1 LSQAITAR
9 LQSSARAR
17 FLWARNSVGCHWILP
32 SIAKL
37 EGSICSVK
45 EGYKHVYTISLR
57 LHALLLF
64 KALCAELKLFRTSIF
79 SISLS
84 TIGCSLKVK
93 NVVPESSQI
102 MTACRRG
109 DVSTVW
115 SLFQAGTAS
124 VNDIT
129 SENYSPLLVSYGV
142 LEFTT
147 LNLTRVSMQLKATL

>member
-1 LSQAITAR
+1 M
-9 LQSSARAR
+9 
-17 FLWARNSVGCHWILP
+17 WARNSVGSHWILP
-32 SIAKL
+32 SIAKV
-37 EGSICSVK
+37 EGSIFSVK
-45 EGYKHVYTISLR
+45 DGYKHVYTISLR

-64 KALCAELKLFRTSIF
+64 KALSAELKLFRTSTF

-93 NVVPESSQI
+93 NIVPESSEI
-102 MTACRRG
+102 MMACRRG

-115 SLFQAGTAS
+115 GLFQARTAS

-129 SENYSPLLVSYGV
+129 SENYSPSLVNYEV

-147 LNLTRVSMQLKATL
+147 LNLTRVSMQLKATP